1 MSEAPEPALM
11 TLIAREMATEL
22 RPFDKILEKYLITQ
36 DFFDAE
42 IAPNPFFQRVL
53 ADYTKE
59 WHSLGSTQK
68 RVAFCALVA
77 LEEKL
82 PVLADRMGSR
92 QSELADAIAAAK
104 LFKDLAGIAPPAP
117 SQHAGNNE
125 RFTISINLGGNA
137 VKIEADPV
145 KAVDE
150 TPTLELTNVDKD
162 PQTR

>member
-22 RPFDKILEKYLITQ
+22 RPFEKILEKYLITQ

-68 RVAFCALVA
+68 RLAFSALVA

-92 QSELADAIAAAK
+92 QSELSDAIAAAK
-104 LFKDLAGIAPPAP
+104 LFKDLAGIAPPMAAP
-117 SQHAGNNE
+117 GGNNE
-125 RFTISINLGGNA
+125 RFTISINLGNNA
-137 VKIEADPV
+137 VKIEA
-145 KAVDE
+145 E
-150 TPTLELTNVDKD
+150 PTKEILDLSSNEAK
-162 PQTR
+162 